1 MAIVEGMAGHLLE
14 VLAFKDLLRNGKA
27 VCPAQA
33 DDPDR
38 PLTKR
43 SRDGS
48 NGIKFFSNHVISL
61 FL

>member
-14 VLAFKDLLRNGKA
+14 VLAFKDFLRNGKA
-27 VCPAQA
+27 VGSAQA
-33 DDPDR
+33 DNPDR
-38 PLTKR
+38 SLTER

-48 NGIKFFSNHVISL
+48 DGIKLFSNHVNSL